1 MKKNI
6 VWVFLLLMLQSIS
19 YAAVKNAKDVS
30 LDFTLNYQINTSEKK
45 AEHVMKNALQL
56 SGNNWNVA
64 GRLQTSNN
72 DVLLF
77 LVRMASQHNNKFNLQ
92 FMVIDAD
99 NHHTFITEPKL
110 TTLAGLPTELVVKG
124 EGRTITVNALVKLT
138 PNPRA

>member
-6 VWVFLLLMLQSIS
+6 VAIILLVMLQGVAF
-19 YAAVKNAKDVS
+19 AAVKNTKDIS
-30 LDFTLNYQINTSEKK
+30 LDFTLNYQINTTEKK
-45 AEHVMKNALQL
+45 AEHVMKNALHL
-56 SGNNWNVA
+56 SGSNWNVA

-99 NHHTFITEPKL
+99 NRHTFVTEPKL

-124 EGRTITVNALVKLT
+124 EGRTITLNALVKL
-138 PNPRA
+138 NNSHA